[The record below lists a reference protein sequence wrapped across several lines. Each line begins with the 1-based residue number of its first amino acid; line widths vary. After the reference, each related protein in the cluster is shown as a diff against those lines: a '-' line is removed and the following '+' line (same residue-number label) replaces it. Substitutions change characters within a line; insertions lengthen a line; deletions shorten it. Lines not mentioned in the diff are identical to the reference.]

1 MSDLSSLNPF
11 KSGFSASKAL
21 RVGSDPIDAFGFQAA
36 EDAEEAA
43 LNAAEIQA
51 RAGGEAIAG
60 SRAATER
67 ALGFF
72 EPFAGAAQ
80 SGIDASSFL
89 TDPQEQFD
97 FLQNNPL
104 FNLALE
110 NANQRTQQQASS
122 QRRLS
127 FGDTL
132 QQLSNNVLLS
142 ASPLIDRQRQ
152 DVTNL
157 LKFGGDVA
165 TSQANIA
172 TGQEA
177 RIGDI
182 TTDIGAARAAGL
194 VSGAN
199 AQLAANQN
207 LQSTALT
214 AGAIFLSDARLKT
227 NKKKIGKLGDLD
239 WWSWDWNELAGKLFN
254 LFGSEEGVM
263 AHEVLI
269 KKPAAAIKGPDG
281 YYRVNYGE
289 L

>member
-1 MSDLSSLNPF
+1 MSDLGALNPF
-11 KSGFSASKAL
+11 SGDFDVRDAVLA
-21 RVGSDPIDAFGFQAA
+21 GSDPIDAFGFQAA
-36 EDAEEAA
+36 KDAEAAA
-43 LNAAEIQA
+43 LSAAEIQA
-51 RAGGEAIAG
+51 RAGQEAIAG
-60 SRAATER
+60 GRAATEQ

-80 SGIDASSFL
+80 SGIEGASFL
-89 TDPQEQFD
+89 ANPQEQFD

-110 NANQRTQQQASS
+110 NANQRTLQSASAN
-122 QRRLS
+122 RRLS

-132 QQLSNNVLLS
+132 QQLSNNVLLQS
-142 ASPLIDRQRQ
+142 APLIDRQRQ

-157 LKFGGDVA
+157 LQFGGDVA

-194 VSGAN
+194 VGGAN
-199 AQLAANQN
+199 AQLQANQN
-207 LQSTALT
+207 LQSGLFT
-214 AGAIFLSDARLKT
+214 AGAIFASDERLKT
-227 NKKKIGKLGDLD
+227 NKKIIGKLGDLN
-239 WWSWDWNELAGKLFN
+239 WWSWDWNELAGKLLG
-254 LFGSEEGVM
+254 LFGSDEGVM

-269 KKPAAAIKGPDG
+269 HKPSAAIMGSDG

>member
-1 MSDLSSLNPF
+1 MSDLGALNPF
-11 KSGFSASKAL
+11 DSDFDVGKAVL
-21 RVGSDPIDAFGFQAA
+21 VGSDPVDAFGFQAA
-36 EDAEEAA
+36 DDAERAA

-51 RAGGEAIAG
+51 RAGQEAIAG
-60 SRAATER
+60 GRAATEQ

-80 SGIDASSFL
+80 QGFEGASFL
-89 TDPQEQFD
+89 TDPQERFD

-104 FNLALE
+104 FQLQLE
-110 NANQRTQQQASS
+110 NANRRTEQQASA

-132 QQLSNNVLLS
+132 QQFSNNVLL
-142 ASPLIDRQRQ
+142 ASQPLLATQ
-152 DVTNL
+152 DQNVTNL

-194 VSGAN
+194 VGGAN
-199 AQLAANQN
+199 AQLAAREN
-207 LQSTALT
+207 
-214 AGAIFLSDARLKT
+214 LSDTLALLLVKSKGIDPLTLT
-227 NKKKIGKLGDLD
+227 NPLP
-239 WWSWDWNELAGKLFN
+239 
-254 LFGSEEGVM
+254 V
-263 AHEVLI
+263 
-269 KKPAAAIKGPDG
+269 
-281 YYRVNYGE
+281 
-289 L
+289 